1 MTRRTLG
8 LYGLAALALLPRVW
22 IAFLP
27 VVDSFRIGVPDD
39 AYYYF
44 TIARNLVRG
53 FGATSDQLA
62 PTNGFHPLWLIA
74 LTPFW
79 FLDPAASEFS
89 VHLALAMSALLNVF
103 AGLIVFTLAQ
113 RLRMTFSFALLAAG
127 IFWFNPF
134 SIATGADGLE
144 TSLALF
150 FFGLSLL
157 VAWKL
162 VRETQPI
169 ALWTV
174 AGLIWGLLLV
184 ARTDYI
190 FVVSGLG
197 VQVLWHWREEGSRMA
212 SRYCALAFGAALPVM
227 PWAAW
232 NWVTFG
238 TIAQVSSVAYPFY
251 YHTLWFAQHGTDWGA
266 LAQNETRILIDAILS
281 VSRML
286 GFGRWFTLVALGG
299 ALSIRGLPARARG
312 EFVALLVV
320 PTLGALVGLMYH
332 LAYRWTYQVWYSAPL
347 AFLTALWAA
356 LALQMLWVNR
366 PKWIAWGAVGL
377 LLAFYVNAGVDL
389 VRSGGVYPL
398 QIESLTRDFCGG
410 HQVIGESDSG
420 FSMYFAPC
428 RVVNLDGVVN
438 NQAYAAIKE
447 KRLGEYLASAR
458 IESIALNKT
467 ISEIV
472 RLQEGA
478 LGDKP
483 PWH

>member
-1 MTRRTLG
+1 MTRRSAG
-8 LYGLAALALLPRVW
+8 LYTLAALALLPRMW

-44 TIARNLVRG
+44 TIARNLVHG

-62 PTNGFHPLWLIA
+62 PTNGFHPLWLLA

-79 FLDPAASEFS
+79 FLDPAASELP
-89 VHLALAMSALLNVF
+89 VHLALALSALLNVF
-103 AGLIVFTLAQ
+103 AGLTLFTLAQ
-113 RLRMTFSFALLAAG
+113 RLGMTFQFALLAAG
-127 IFWFNPF
+127 TFLFNPF
-134 SIATGADGLE
+134 GIATGADGLE

-169 ALWTV
+169 ELWTV
-174 AGLIWGLLLV
+174 AGLIWALLLV

-197 VQVLWHWREEGSRMA
+197 VQVLWRWRSERLRMT
-212 SRYCALAFGAALPVM
+212 SRYCALALGAALPII
-227 PWAAW
+227 PWATW

-238 TIAQVSSVAYPFY
+238 TISQVSSTAYPFY
-251 YHTLWFAQHGTDWGA
+251 YHTLWFAQHGADWGA
-266 LAQNETRILIDAILS
+266 LAQYETRLMFDAILS
-281 VSRML
+281 VSRIL
-286 GFGRWFTLVALGG
+286 GFGRWILLVALTG
-299 ALSIRGLPARARG
+299 ALSLRAVPARARG
-312 EFVALLVV
+312 ESLALLLV
-320 PTLGALVGLMYH
+320 PTLGALVTLTYH
-332 LAYRWTYQVWYSAPL
+332 VSYRWTFQVWYSAPV
-347 AFLTALWAA
+347 AFLTSLWAA
-356 LALQMLWVNR
+356 LALQMLWAYR
-366 PKWIAWGAVGL
+366 PKWLAWGAVGL
-377 LLAFYVNAGVDL
+377 LLAFYVNAGDDL
-389 VRSGGVYPL
+389 MRSGGVYPR

-410 HQVIGESDSG
+410 HEVIGESDSG

-438 NQAYAAIKE
+438 NQAFTAIKE
-447 KRLGEYLASAR
+447 KRLGEYLVGAR